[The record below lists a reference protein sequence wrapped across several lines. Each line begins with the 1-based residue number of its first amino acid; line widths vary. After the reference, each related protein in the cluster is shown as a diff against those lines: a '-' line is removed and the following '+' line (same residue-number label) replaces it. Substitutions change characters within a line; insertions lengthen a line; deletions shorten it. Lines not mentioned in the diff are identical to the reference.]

1 MIITALTCACADV
14 FENGNVYPGGEA
26 LNYACAAKN
35 ADPEAQVC
43 LIGAAGDD
51 EYEKLIRRTAA
62 EHGVDMSHFY
72 TLSGSTARNIT
83 YLTEDGDRYYKPDS
97 WDGGVY
103 NGFIPSEED
112 DKLILGSDVV
122 HTTVTCPAFAHAAA
136 LKKRGKFR
144 FSVDFDNTRNFSDFE
159 EYFAGI
165 DFAFMSG
172 DEAVCRKAQELSEK
186 YGGIF
191 TVTLA
196 AEGSRS
202 YFRGREHICAAEN
215 FGEVVDTTGCGDNF
229 QAGFA
234 VDFMLNRDISSAL
247 RAGSR
252 CAAKVLGIYGGIPQ
266 KGV

>member
-1 MIITALTCACADV
+1 MLITALTCACADV
-14 FENGNVYPGGEA
+14 FENGKVYPGGEA
-26 LNYACAAKN
+26 LNYACAAKG
-35 ADPEAQVC
+35 AEPEAQVY

-51 EYEKLIRRTAA
+51 EYGELIRRTAA
-62 EHGVDMSHFY
+62 EHGIDMSHFY
-72 TLSGSTARNIT
+72 TLSGRTARNIT
-83 YLTEDGDRYYKPDS
+83 YLTEGGDRYYKPDS

-103 NGFIPSEED
+103 SDFIPSAD
-112 DKLILGSDVV
+112 DDELILRSDIV

-136 LKKRGKFR
+136 LKKGGDFR
-144 FSVDFDNTRNFSDFE
+144 FSVDFDNTRNFSDFK
-159 EYFAGI
+159 EYFAYI

-172 DEAVCRKAQELSEK
+172 DGDVCRKARELSEK

-196 AEGSRS
+196 AEGSRG
-202 YFRGREHICAAEN
+202 YFHGREHICAAEKS
-215 FGEVVDTTGCGDNF
+215 GEVVDTTGCGDNF

-252 CAAKVLGIYGGIPQ
+252 CAARVLGIYGGIPK